1 MKDRESGSPTGG
13 SGRTDGKNQPKG
25 QIAVGAPP
33 KDAPNTSRRRFVL
46 GGGAMAP
53 VIVTLA
59 SRPAL
64 ANVCSVS
71 GTLSGNMSRPDAVDC
86 RGLTP
91 SYWQTHPGQWP
102 KYVVGPCNPLSNPS
116 GTCSDYSVP
125 STDDLAG
132 AVIAGA
138 LTQAEV
144 DAYLLAPKGTL
155 FSSVF
160 GSGLTIDP
168 TLTLMQALWAD
179 DAPVLG
185 HAVAAILNSVHFG
198 AAMFGYTEA
207 EIVHMVATMI
217 GGGNLAQL
225 LADLELLNGRG

>member
-1 MKDRESGSPTGG
+1 MKDRKSGKSGPSAGG
-13 SGRTDGKNQPKG
+13 KPS
-25 QIAVGAPP
+25 
-33 KDAPNTSRRRFVL
+33 KDAPSASRRRFVL

-64 ANVCSVS
+64 ANVCTVS
-71 GTLSGNMSRPDAVDC
+71 GTLSGNMSRPDAADC

-91 SYWQTHPGQWP
+91 AFWQSNPGQWP
-102 KYVVGPCNPLSNPS
+102 KYVVGPCNPITNV
-116 GTCSDYSVP
+116 GGVCADYSVP
-125 STDDLAG
+125 TVEDLAG

-144 DAYLLAPKGTL
+144 DAYLLAPKGTP

-160 GSGLTIDP
+160 GPGIAADP
-168 TLTLMQALWAD
+168 DLTLMQALWLVET
-179 DAPVLG
+179 PVLG

-198 AAMFGYTEA
+198 PAMFGYTEA
-207 EIVHMVATMI
+207 ELVHMVATMVL
-217 GGGNLAQL
+217 GGNAAQL
-225 LADLELLNGRG
+225 LIDLELLTGRG

>member
-1 MKDRESGSPTGG
+1 MKDRKPGSPASGPGKTGG
-13 SGRTDGKNQPKG
+13 KNRPQV
-25 QIAVGAPP
+25 QVAVGAAP
-33 KDAPNTSRRRFVL
+33 KNAPNTSRRRFVL

-64 ANVCSVS
+64 ANVCTVS

-86 RGLTP
+86 RGLAP
-91 SYWQTHPGQWP
+91 SYWQTHPTLWP

-116 GTCSDYSVP
+116 GTCTDYSVP

-132 AVIAGA
+132 AVLAGA

-144 DAYLLAPKGTL
+144 DAYLLAAHGTL

-160 GSGLTIDP
+160 GPGLTIDSS
-168 TLTLMQALWAD
+168 LTLMQALWAD
-179 DAPVLG
+179 DTPVLG

-198 AAMFGYTEA
+198 AETFGYTEA
-207 EIVHMVATMI
+207 EIVHMVETMI
-217 GGGNLAQL
+217 GGGNVAQL
-225 LADLELLNGRG
+225 LTDLELLNGRG